1 MSLAG
6 RGRDG
11 IGSGGQA
18 LVADIPPWQT
28 EQRFGE
34 IFGGLS
40 SKITSLN
47 LACGREEEA
56 EGNFVL
62 VIMVMK
68 TLQHKI
74 SVVQRKAWTEVF

>member
-1 MSLAG
+1 M
-6 RGRDG
+6 
-11 IGSGGQA
+11 GSGGQA
-18 LVADIPPWQT
+18 FVADTPAWQT

-47 LACGREEEA
+47 LALGREEED
-56 EGNFVL
+56 EVNSVL

-68 TLQHKI
+68 TLHHHKI
-74 SVVQRKAWTEVF
+74 SVVQRKV

>member
-18 LVADIPPWQT
+18 LVADIPTWQT

-40 SKITSLN
+40 SEITSLN

-56 EGNFVL
+56 EG
-62 VIMVMK
+62 
-68 TLQHKI
+68 
-74 SVVQRKAWTEVF
+74 